1 MPVRSNNGSMR
12 RRRLLAAFVA
22 VTVFALAGSA
32 LAAPPLAQRLAQAL
46 ALSPARTGGVAFD
59 LTTGATIFS
68 RNEALP
74 LAPASNEKLLVTYAT
89 LVELGS
95 SYRIETDVLGRGDLQ
110 GTIWTGDL
118 ILQGHGDPTLGHGGL
133 ADLAR
138 QIRAFGITRVTGRI
152 LGDESYFDSRRT
164 APGWLSW
171 FYITESPPLSALAVD
186 RAWYVN
192 HYTAAPAL
200 ASAILF
206 RGALR
211 RIGVSVGGMATT
223 GRATGDTFPLASIES
238 PPLAEILRFMDR
250 ESDNYTAELLLKQL
264 GAVEAGHGTTPA
276 GAALVRAVL
285 AAHKIPLAGVRIVDG
300 SGLSR
305 LDRLTAKT
313 IVGLLRAA
321 WADPD
326 VRTPF
331 VAALAVAGRN
341 GTLVHRMRTLPARG
355 NVFAK
360 TGTTDIASALSG
372 FVKQRFLFSVL
383 ENGHPVSVRPAQRAQ
398 DRFATLL
405 AAQ

>member
-1 MPVRSNNGSMR
+1 MPG
-12 RRRLLAAFVA
+12 RRLLVSLVA
-22 VTVFALAGSA
+22 VAGLAFAAGPS
-32 LAAPPLAQRLAQAL
+32 LAAPTLAQRLAGAL
-46 ALSPARTGGVAFD
+46 ALSHAETGSVAFD

-89 LVELGS
+89 LTELGA
-95 SYRIETDVLGRGDLQ
+95 SYRIETDVLGRGDLV
-110 GTIWTGDL
+110 GTTWTGDL
-118 ILQGHGDPTLGHGGL
+118 YLQGHGDPTLGHGGL
-133 ADLAR
+133 AELAR
-138 QIRAFGITRVTGRI
+138 QVRAFGITRVTGRI
-152 LGDESYFDSRRT
+152 IGDESYFDSRRT

-200 ASAILF
+200 AAAILF

-211 RIGVSVGGMATT
+211 RAGVSVGGTATT
-223 GRATGDTFPLASIES
+223 GLTAGDAFPLAAIES
-238 PPLAEILRFMDR
+238 PTLAEILRFMDR
-250 ESDNYTAELLLKQL
+250 ESDNYTAEILLKHL
-264 GAVEAGHGTTPA
+264 GALESGHGTTSA
-276 GAALVRAVL
+276 GAASVRAIL
-285 AAHKIPLAGVRIVDG
+285 ADHKIPLAGVRIVDG

-305 LDRLTAKT
+305 LDRLTART
-313 IVGLLRAA
+313 IALLLRAA

-326 VRTPF
+326 VRGPF
-331 VAALAVAGRN
+331 VGALAVAGRN
-341 GTLVHRMRTLPARG
+341 GTLEHRMRAAPAWG

-372 FVKQRFLFSVL
+372 FVRQHFLFSVL
-383 ENGHPVSVRPAQRAQ
+383 ENGHPVSVGAAQRAQ
-398 DRFATLL
+398 DLFASVL